1 METAAEV
8 IAETAAE
15 AIAETAVE
23 RPAVITEAAEMTKM
37 KDRFRNFRV
46 SWTQGQEIELFSDLS
61 GNVQTLLP
69 GAEGSYPFILEN
81 NNSFHVIFTL
91 SIEEDSLH
99 IPMRFRIVTYKDR
112 KPLTDWWDTQ
122 NGGAAESD
130 TVRLGAGESKSYL
143 LEWQWPYES
152 GKDGIDTNAGKADL
166 DYRVRLKI

>member
-1 METAAEV
+1 M
-8 IAETAAE
+8 
-15 AIAETAVE
+15 
-23 RPAVITEAAEMTKM
+23 
-37 KDRFRNFRV
+37 

-112 KPLTDWWDTQ
+112 KPLTDWWIHKTAALRKVIPYAWVQVKANPIFWSGSGLMRAERTGLTQ
-122 NGGAAESD
+122 MQARQTLIIGSGLKYGLSRKVRRYMHGKR
-130 TVRLGAGESKSYL
+130 TVL
-143 LEWQWPYES
+143 
-152 GKDGIDTNAGKADL
+152 
-166 DYRVRLKI
+166 

>member
-1 METAAEV
+1 M
-8 IAETAAE
+8 
-15 AIAETAVE
+15 
-23 RPAVITEAAEMTKM
+23 
-37 KDRFRNFRV
+37 

-166 DYRVRLKI
+166 DYRVRLKIWAQQEGP